1 MIASSFSH
9 CALAFQE
16 GTKALKCLETILT
29 KRWRLEKNLRAVLTR
44 QKIPAKLNEIQ
55 NGCVCVCVCVCIR
68 YNKFGNWSLGKILL
82 FWWIISKLQTVF
94 RNLITKLWG
103 TFIFLNFVLIFC
115 QFLAAMSFVA
125 SFRPSLVVILGLL
138 VAVASLVAG
147 VGSFLL

>member
-29 KRWRLEKNLRAVLTR
+29 KRWRIEKNLRAVLTR
-44 QKIPAKLNEIQ
+44 QKIPAKLNEMQ
-55 NGCVCVCVCVCIR
+55 NGCVCVCVFD
-68 YNKFGNWSLGKILL
+68 KFGNWNLGKILF

-94 RNLITKLWG
+94 RNLITKLWS
-103 TFIFLNFVLIFC
+103 TFIFFNLVLIFC
-115 QFLAAMSFVA
+115 QFLAVMSFVA

-138 VAVASLVAG
+138 VVVASLAAG